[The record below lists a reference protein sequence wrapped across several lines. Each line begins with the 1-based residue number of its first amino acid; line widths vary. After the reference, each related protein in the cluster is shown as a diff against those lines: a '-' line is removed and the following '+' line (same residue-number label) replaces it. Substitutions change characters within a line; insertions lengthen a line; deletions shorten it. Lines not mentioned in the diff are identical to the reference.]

1 MMGASERQS
10 LVAKVGEW
18 AEKRVTAIWTNLQTN
33 HLWQRMLKNTLA
45 TTIAVI
51 LALIPAVVAV
61 FGKAAYLGPITT
73 VFGHPGRRFGA
84 MVMNFSFNVPFLSEH
99 SPNCCFQL
107 LAFFSGKMA
116 YFSTGRSPRVG
127 RHGHLAGH
135 RMDEF
140 GNVFGEPC
148 F

>member
-61 FGKAAYLGPITT
+61 FGTY
-73 VFGHPGRRFGA
+73 H
-84 MVMNFSFNVPFLSEH
+84 
-99 SPNCCFQL
+99 NCIWAPWQKIRCNGNEL
-107 LAFFSGKMA
+107 L
-116 YFSTGRSPRVG
+116 V
-127 RHGHLAGH
+127 
-135 RMDEF
+135 
-140 GNVFGEPC
+140 
-148 F
+148 